1 MARVSEKLDWYI
13 PMNAITSEDKGEN
26 GVDVDQNKKLFSNL
40 IGFIADFWT
49 FPNF

>member
-26 GVDVDQNKKLFSNL
+26 DVDVDQNKKLFSNF
-40 IGFIADFWT
+40 IGFITDFWT
-49 FPNF
+49 FSNF